1 MAKKKDPF
9 LDFAETML
17 SGTKV
22 SDTEVPAEALEHP
35 FPSPEPAAQES
46 GSEADGSLPS
56 PAPAPDATSDEQ
68 PETDAKGLRANHKA
82 FTVYI
87 KNDLLQ
93 KIRTAHY
100 KYNLTAKSII
110 NQALEEYFEKHKG
123 LL

>member
-9 LDFAETML
+9 EDFAEKML
-17 SGTKV
+17 SGPRV
-22 SDTEVPAEALEHP
+22 SEISPVADNDASQVQESAA
-35 FPSPEPAAQES
+35 PSPASDSQA
-46 GSEADGSLPS
+46 LPS
-56 PAPAPDATSDEQ
+56 PAE
-68 PETDAKGLRANHKA
+68 EVEKKGLRADHKA

-100 KYNLTAKSII
+100 KSNMTAKAII
-110 NQALEEYFEKHKG
+110 NQALEEYFDKHKG

>member
-9 LDFAETML
+9 EDFAEKML
-17 SGTKV
+17 SGPRV
-22 SDTEVPAEALEHP
+22 
-35 FPSPEPAAQES
+35 
-46 GSEADGSLPS
+46 SEAAAVGEGETQPLRDAEVSAAAETTPSLPS
-56 PAPAPDATSDEQ
+56 PAPQEAEK
-68 PETDAKGLRANHKA
+68 KGLHADHKA

-100 KYNLTAKSII
+100 KSNLTAKAII
-110 NQALEEYFEKHKG
+110 NQALEEYFDRHKG